1 MSLDLYMFAGING
14 AGKSTLYSSAL
25 NSKIQ
30 ASKRANADEIAR
42 DNHWDWHD
50 QKSNFKAM
58 RIEVNRIHSF
68 ITNKQSFNMETT
80 FASSKKSYINII
92 NEAKKQGFIT
102 HLLYV
107 GLDSPEL
114 AKNRVKARVV
124 KGGHGIPDETIDRR
138 YPKSLKNLTAL
149 APFFDT
155 VEVFDNTNE
164 FTTIYI
170 RNTDQI
176 LIHNK
181 EISWAQESINADKL
195 KLAERKHKRQ

>member
-1 MSLDLYMFAGING
+1 MEPVNQHFIVQLLILKSKLVKELMLMKLHVIIIGIGTIKKVILRLCELKLIVFTRSSL
-14 AGKSTLYSSAL
+14 T
-25 NSKIQ
+25 SKVLI
-30 ASKRANADEIAR
+30 
-42 DNHWDWHD
+42 W
-50 QKSNFKAM
+50 
-58 RIEVNRIHSF
+58 
-68 ITNKQSFNMETT
+68 TT
-80 FASSKKSYINII
+80 FASCKKSYINII